1 MSKVSIFGAGH
12 VGAATAFCLSRVS
25 SGQISLIDVDGGKA
39 LGMALD
45 IGQSCVSSADGLRVE
60 GSSDVGLI
68 EGSDV
73 VVVTAGFPRKPG
85 MSRRDLSS
93 ANAPIVSSI
102 CREIKQRSPD
112 SVVVVVTN
120 PVDEMTYLCWRETG
134 MPPER
139 VMGMAG
145 VLDTFRFIYFLSRL
159 GNVEAKNI
167 EAMVL
172 GSHGDEMVPLID
184 SSKIGGVSL
193 SQALDD
199 KLLEEVVEKT
209 RKGGEEIVECLGEGS
224 AFFAP
229 AASIAAMVRAMLF
242 DEGEVLPASV
252 YLNGEY
258 GATDI
263 FLGVP
268 ARLGKGGVTEV
279 LELPLSQR
287 EMKMLK
293 DASMAV
299 NERISPIRAA
309 YRQ

>member
-12 VGAATAFCLSRVS
+12 VGAAAAFCISGIS
-25 SGQISLIDVDGGKA
+25 SGQVNLIDVDGGKA

-45 IGQSCVSSADGLRVE
+45 IGQSCASYADSLRIE
-60 GSSDVGLI
+60 GSDDVGLI
-68 EGSDV
+68 EESDIV
-73 VVVTAGFPRKPG
+73 VITAGFPRKPG
-85 MSRRDLSS
+85 MSRQDLSS
-93 ANAPIVSSI
+93 ANAPIISSI
-102 CREIKQRSPD
+102 SREIKRFSPD
-112 SVVVVVTN
+112 SVVIVVTN

-134 MPPER
+134 TPPEK

-145 VLDTFRFIYFLSRL
+145 VLDTFRFVYFLSRL
-159 GNVEAKNI
+159 GNVEVKNI

-184 SSKIGGVSL
+184 SSKIGGTPL
-193 SQALDD
+193 SQAFNEEI
-199 KLLEEVVEKT
+199 LEEVIKKT
-209 RKGGEEIVECLGEGS
+209 RKGGEEIVRCLGDGS

-229 AASIAAMVRAMLF
+229 AVSITAMVRAVLF
-242 DEGEVLPASV
+242 GEGKVLPASV
-252 YLNGEY
+252 YLSGEY
-258 GATDI
+258 GMRDI

-268 ARLGKGGVTEV
+268 ARLGRGGVTEV

-299 NERISPIRAA
+299 NERISPIRAV
-309 YRQ
+309 YKQ